1 MIAPVEGKR
10 RLAGTVV
17 PNIPTW
23 CVFYDSGVDMLYTEP
38 VMCFAVWAEGDEAS
52 FSPVPFS
59 GTYLEEL
66 SSCYNPDYLGLS
78 LCAKPERK
86 DWEMQIRTCKLKQKP
101 GNISSVKSP
110 ENTSNQPKG
119 VHPEWTNPLRS

>member
-1 MIAPVEGKR
+1 MEEGKR

-23 CVFYDSGVDMLYTEP
+23 CVFYDCGADMLYTEP

-59 GTYLEEL
+59 ADYLEEI
-66 SSCYNPDYLGLS
+66 SSVHIDYLGLS
-78 LCAKPERK
+78 LSSRPERK
-86 DWEMQIRTCKLKQKP
+86 DWETQIRTCKLRQKP
-101 GNISSVKSP
+101 TERSNPKWTKSGP
-110 ENTSNQPKG
+110 
-119 VHPEWTNPLRS
+119 